1 MSEITPD
8 SRTDALEA
16 QIREILIE
24 KTGVDREAF
33 SGTENLS
40 LKELDIDS
48 LAVLQLQA
56 VIVDNHGIEIPEGSI
71 NMTVG
76 AIAAFVDEYTR
87 EVS

>member
-1 MSEITPD
+1 MSEIIPD
-8 SRTDALEA
+8 SRTEILAS

-33 SGTENLS
+33 SGTEHLS
-40 LKELDIDS
+40 LKDLEIDS

-56 VIVDNHGIEIPEGSI
+56 VIVDRHGVEIPEGSI

-76 AIAAFVDEYTR
+76 AIAAFLDEYVQ